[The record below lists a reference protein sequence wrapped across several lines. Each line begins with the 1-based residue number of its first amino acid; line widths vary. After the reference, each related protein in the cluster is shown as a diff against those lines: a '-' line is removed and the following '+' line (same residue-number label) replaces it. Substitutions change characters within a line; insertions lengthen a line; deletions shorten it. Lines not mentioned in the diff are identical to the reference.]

1 MNKRRPPQQQVFHSS
16 GDTRSDQTMNISV
29 SPGEEKVI
37 ECVASS
43 DGTYM
48 AYLMDKITMVI
59 YDASPWIKKTL
70 EAKLW
75 LEKYRGKDGCWLQI
89 TVTYEGRL
97 ALLFWMI
104 QVVILEIK
112 RFLKGIKRRLRR

>member
-1 MNKRRPPQQQVFHSS
+1 MIIDSQQVFHSS

-37 ECVASS
+37 ECMASS

-48 AYLMDKITMVI
+48 AYVKSSESKVI

-75 LEKYRGKDGCWLQI
+75 HEKYRGKEGYRLQLI
-89 TVTYEGRL
+89 VTYEGRL
-97 ALLFWMI
+97 ALLFWII
-104 QVVILEIK
+104 QRLILEFRK
-112 RFLKGIKRRLRR
+112 LLKEIKRRLRRR